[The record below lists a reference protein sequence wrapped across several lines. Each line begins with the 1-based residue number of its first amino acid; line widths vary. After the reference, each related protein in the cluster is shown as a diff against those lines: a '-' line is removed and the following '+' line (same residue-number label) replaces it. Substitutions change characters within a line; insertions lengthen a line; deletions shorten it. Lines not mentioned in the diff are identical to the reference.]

1 MTLEKPDVSTVAKR
15 ITRKVCLVT
24 NQSWHELL
32 QYEEEVC
39 RPEDSWSYRSWV
51 SFLLRLGMNEVQIF
65 DLAVRRIQ
73 EIKANDVTRSNCA
86 LLVA

>member
-1 MTLEKPDVSTVAKR
+1 MAIQEQDATSVAKR
-15 ITRKVCLVT
+15 ITRKICLVK
-24 NQSWHELL
+24 NLHWHQLL

-39 RPEDSWSYRSWV
+39 RPEDSWSYRSWI
-51 SFLLRLGMNEVQIF
+51 SFLLRLGMNEEQIF

-73 EIKANDVTRSNCA
+73 EIKANDALRSNCA

>member
-1 MTLEKPDVSTVAKR
+1 MKIERNDATSVAKR
-15 ITRKVCLVT
+15 ITRKICLVE
-24 NQSWHELL
+24 NLRWNELL

-39 RPEDSWSYRSWV
+39 RPEDSWSYRSWI
-51 SFLLRLGMNEVQIF
+51 SFLLRLGMNEEQIF